1 MLDEDWSA
9 ARRRR
14 EPIGWTP
21 VERSCHS
28 SLRVVTR
35 LGSRV
40 WEEGGG
46 ASLYLEVVVVRPRD
60 VGQRAESRLAPR
72 RRHRN
77 AGRTMYIGVVMPV
90 VDLSLREYE
99 EMEVCALARNFAK
112 QIRPPQNHLPSVI

>member
-1 MLDEDWSA
+1 MGVA
-9 ARRRR
+9 
-14 EPIGWTP
+14 
-21 VERSCHS
+21 V
-28 SLRVVTR
+28 
-35 LGSRV
+35 GSV
-40 WEEGGG
+40 G

-99 EMEVCALARNFAK
+99 EMEVCALARNLAK
-112 QIRPPQNHLPSVI
+112 QIRPPQNHLPSVFDRQPIRPPSTL